1 MGEPRGCSN
10 LGLLH
15 ELGRGVPVSKGK
27 AAALYERACQ
37 GGIAAACANLG
48 GLLQTGDG
56 VAVDQ
61 KRARVLFE
69 RACEAGVVEACG
81 VER

>member
-15 ELGRGVPVSKGK
+15 EMGRGVAVNKGK
-27 AAALYERACQ
+27 AAVLYERACE
-37 GGIAAACANLG
+37 GGIAEACVNLG

-56 VAVDQ
+56 VAVDK
-61 KRARVLFE
+61 KRANALYG
-69 RACEAGVVEACG
+69 RACEAGVVEAC
-81 VER
+81 EAR